1 MPPMCVTMCVTMAVP
16 LRISMMLTMA
26 MSIFMLMY
34 VRANNVAENANV
46 PRDNAHVSSYAGL
59 SPS

>member
-1 MPPMCVTMCVTMAVP
+1 MPLMCVTMCVP

-34 VRANNVAENANV
+34 RYVRANNVAENANV
-46 PRDNAHVSSYAGL
+46 PRDYAHVSSYAGL